1 MTSSATLHAN
11 DMPMASIASPA
22 TTSRLWPGRILSG
35 LPTLFLLVDGGMKL
49 FKPPVVVQSTLEL
62 GYPESAIVGI
72 GVVLLIATILYV
84 IPRTAVLGAI
94 LLTGYL
100 GGAVAT
106 HVRVSGPVF
115 NIVFPVIFGCMLWG
129 GLWLRDNSLRRL
141 VPVHDNAHS

>member
-1 MTSSATLHAN
+1 MTTSATLHAN
-11 DMPMASIASPA
+11 DIPMSSTASPA
-22 TTSRLWPGRILSG
+22 TTSRLWAGRILSA

-49 FKPPVVVQSTLEL
+49 VKPPVVVQSTLEL

-106 HVRVSGPVF
+106 HVRISGPVF
-115 NIVFPVIFGCMLWG
+115 NIVFPVILGGMLWG
-129 GLWLRDNSLRRL
+129 GLWLRDNNLRRL
-141 VPVHDNAHS
+141 IPVNDNAQS

>member
-1 MTSSATLHAN
+1 MTTSATLHAKDIPVTSN
-11 DMPMASIASPA
+11 ASSA
-22 TTSRLWPGRILSG
+22 TSSRIWAGRILG
-35 LPTLFLLVDGGMKL
+35 ALPTLFLLVDGGMKL
-49 FKPPVVVQSTLEL
+49 FKPPVVVQITLEL

-106 HVRVSGPVF
+106 HVRVSGPLF
-115 NIVFPVIFGCMLWG
+115 NIVFPVVFGCMLWG
-129 GLWLRDNSLRRL
+129 GLWLRHNNLRRL
-141 VPVHDNAHS
+141 IPVNDNAQS

>member
-1 MTSSATLHAN
+1 MTTSAALHAT
-11 DMPMASIASPA
+11 DIPTTSTASPA
-22 TTSRLWPGRILSG
+22 TTSRLWAGRLLSA

-49 FKPPVVVQSTLEL
+49 YQPPVVVQSTLEL

-84 IPRTAVLGAI
+84 MPRTAVLGAI

-106 HVRVSGPVF
+106 HVRVSGAVF

-129 GLWLRDNSLRRL
+129 GLWLRDNNLRRL
-141 VPVHDNAHS
+141 IPVNDKTGS

>member
-1 MTSSATLHAN
+1 MTSTASA
-11 DMPMASIASPA
+11 A
-22 TTSRLWPGRILSG
+22 TTSRLWAGRILSAF
-35 LPTLFLLVDGGMKL
+35 PTLFLLVDGGMKL

-129 GLWLRDNSLRRL
+129 GLWLRDNNLCRL
-141 VPVHDNAHS
+141 IPVNDNTRS

>member
-1 MTSSATLHAN
+1 MTTSATLHAK
-11 DMPMASIASPA
+11 DIPVTSTVSAA
-22 TTSRLWPGRILSG
+22 TSSRLWAGRILSA

-84 IPRTAVLGAI
+84 IPRTAVLGTI

-129 GLWLRDNSLRRL
+129 GLWLRDNNLRRL
-141 VPVHDNAHS
+141 IPVNDNTQS